1 MKKRAVAIGTI
12 LLTVLAAWL
21 LWRGKGEM
29 RPRTTRPLN
38 LLLISIDT
46 LRPDHLGS
54 YGYAPAQTPNIDS
67 LAARGVRFTDAVT
80 VSPLTLPA
88 HTSLLTGTFPAYHGV
103 QDNGGFYLNT
113 KAVTLAK
120 TLRDAGYRTGAFVG
134 AFVLD
139 SRWGLNQG
147 FDYYFDHFDVTTAP
161 EGGMDRVQRR
171 GNEVADQA
179 LEWLSSD
186 EERPFLAWVHLYD
199 PHAAYEA
206 PQSFASRFPP
216 TSVGAYDA
224 EIAFAD
230 AQVGRLIDRLSRD
243 GRLDHTLVVI
253 VGDHGESLGEH
264 GEEQH
269 GFFLYDATLRIP
281 LILFGGGLTAHVARD
296 QVRIVDVM
304 PTVLDLM
311 GLPIPPVVQGLS
323 LRPVTDGKRLELLAF
338 SETWYPRYHYGWS
351 ELIAV
356 SDGRYKFILA
366 PRRELY
372 DTQADPGETTDLSL
386 ANSSRADAMEGAL
399 RRMQARVTGTTTFR
413 APQKIGADAEE
424 RLRALGYT
432 SGGSGSRSVADGPRG
447 DPKDKI
453 SLYSSLKLAGDDAL
467 DKNVTAAIA
476 KVQHVLAVDDH
487 VVEAHAML
495 GNLYRKVGRYHEAA
509 EAYHAALVLDPD
521 NEAALL
527 DLALADRELGQL
539 DEARRSFARV
549 AALDPRS
556 GRGQFGLAD
565 LAMQR
570 GEFDQALSIL
580 TDALALNVERPAF
593 LVKLGECKIALK
605 RYDEAETHL
614 REALD
619 LSVGIARAHYDLG
632 LIAEAR
638 QQTDVAMGEYETEIR
653 HNPATFSAS
662 FNLGRLLSRAGRHA
676 EAVTRFRS
684 AVTSSPKF
692 GIGYLY
698 LAKDLLDVGDLKGA
712 EQAAHTGLMLEPDQ
726 QRAALGHYALADV
739 YSRLGRTRDA
749 EREAEAGRLLER
761 VKEN

>member
-304 PTVLDLM
+304 PTVLDDV
-311 GLPIPPVVQGLS
+311 PPDSEAARTEIFGPVLS
-323 LRPVTDGKRLELLAF
+323 LIHAQTIEEAIALVNGRSYGNMACIFTTDGANARRF
-338 SETWYPRYHYGWS
+338 RYDVD
-351 ELIAV
+351 V
-356 SDGRYKFILA
+356 SVQRMG
-366 PRRELY
+366 RELFRRSARAGAPCGGVFY
-372 DTQADPGETTDLSL
+372 ADQSG
-386 ANSSRADAMEGAL
+386 G
-399 RRMQARVTGTTTFR
+399 
-413 APQKIGADAEE
+413 
-424 RLRALGYT
+424 RALAEGVEQEVLRTAT
-432 SGGSGSRSVADGPRG
+432 S
-447 DPKDKI
+447 
-453 SLYSSLKLAGDDAL
+453 
-467 DKNVTAAIA
+467 
-476 KVQHVLAVDDH
+476 
-487 VVEAHAML
+487 
-495 GNLYRKVGRYHEAA
+495 
-509 EAYHAALVLDPD
+509 
-521 NEAALL
+521 
-527 DLALADRELGQL
+527 
-539 DEARRSFARV
+539 F
-549 AALDPRS
+549 
-556 GRGQFGLAD
+556 
-565 LAMQR
+565 
-570 GEFDQALSIL
+570 
-580 TDALALNVERPAF
+580 
-593 LVKLGECKIALK
+593 
-605 RYDEAETHL
+605 
-614 REALD
+614 
-619 LSVGIARAHYDLG
+619 
-632 LIAEAR
+632 
-638 QQTDVAMGEYETEIR
+638 
-653 HNPATFSAS
+653 
-662 FNLGRLLSRAGRHA
+662 
-676 EAVTRFRS
+676 
-684 AVTSSPKF
+684 
-692 GIGYLY
+692 
-698 LAKDLLDVGDLKGA
+698 
-712 EQAAHTGLMLEPDQ
+712 
-726 QRAALGHYALADV
+726 
-739 YSRLGRTRDA
+739 
-749 EREAEAGRLLER
+749 
-761 VKEN
+761 